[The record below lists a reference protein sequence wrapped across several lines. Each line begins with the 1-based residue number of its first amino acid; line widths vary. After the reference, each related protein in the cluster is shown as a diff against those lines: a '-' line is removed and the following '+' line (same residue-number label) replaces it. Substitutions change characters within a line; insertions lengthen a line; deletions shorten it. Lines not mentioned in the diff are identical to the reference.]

1 MTWTI
6 PGLGHCEGN
15 QGAGLAG
22 GLADRRLGERALG
35 EQALEIHF
43 LIEDSNFIAGET
55 EARSVGAGVS
65 PRAPSPRQ
73 SGLLFISCS
82 SLGFC
87 EDRPYG
93 ERGIPR
99 GSDLRDPEP
108 QDVHGAHHCVP
119 VSWKFPPDTDCVKD
133 LSLSVF
139 AGVRC

>member
-22 GLADRRLGERALG
+22 GLADRRLGER
-35 EQALEIHF
+35 ALEIHF

-82 SLGFC
+82 SLGFR
-87 EDRPYG
+87 EDKT
-93 ERGIPR
+93 
-99 GSDLRDPEP
+99 LRRAWNPE
-108 QDVHGAHHCVP
+108 G
-119 VSWKFPPDTDCVKD
+119 
-133 LSLSVF
+133 L
-139 AGVRC
+139 